1 MEKTKYI
8 VKRTYS
14 NTRSSTDAFIKLL
27 KKDKKIGYNQYEVE
41 YNNKVCY
48 NDHANQ
54 KSLVIPSED
63 KEE

>member
-27 KKDKKIGYNQYEVE
+27 KKDKNIEYNQYEVE
-41 YNNKVCY
+41 HNNKVCY